1 MSRPLWHHQTPAG
14 LTDVRT
20 PSVVVRLLYN
30 SRSESEVNELLGKG
44 CAAYGEHLEALPG
57 VPQSA
62 RDYLAQDCGH
72 LLDEQYDGIENHV
85 MKTGPAGLLR
95 ELCVTTTGRCTR
107 LGDGEEL

>member
-1 MSRPLWHHQTPAG
+1 M
-14 LTDVRT
+14 
-20 PSVVVRLLYN
+20 PSAIVRLLYN
-30 SRSESEVNELLGKG
+30 SRSETEVNELLWKG
-44 CAAYGEHLEALPG
+44 CAAYGEHLEAQPR

-62 RDYLAQDCGH
+62 RDQLAQDCGH